1 VNRLCEEGEALT
13 TAKELAG
20 EVAEAAPL
28 AVRESRKI
36 IIESTDQPD
45 EVGWKMSGEGMMKM
59 FGTEDFNEGL
69 TAFIEKRAP
78 VWKGR

>member
-1 VNRLCEEGEALT
+1 
-13 TAKELAG
+13 
-20 EVAEAAPL
+20 
-28 AVRESRKI
+28 
-36 IIESTDQPD
+36 
-45 EVGWKMSGEGMMKM
+45 MSGEGMMKM